1 MEALSVG
8 SSAFRAVTTAV
19 PERRA
24 VITATELEPRV
35 PRASTTATA
44 VSPLAQIDRLTE
56 HTGSD
61 STRAVSPAARMTL
74 FGEILGAPAH
84 LKGMTLILA
93 EALSAPRT
101 AHTDAV
107 PGVTPVTR
115 PRWSTVAIDGALLR
129 HLTVD
134 RESEAASRAVSPA
147 INCKVD
153 GATDKGSRGAEASS
167 HALATKTVTQR
178 HEKHRISPRTL
189 AGTTPSRPA

>member
-84 LKGMTLILA
+84 LKGMTL
-93 EALSAPRT
+93 
-101 AHTDAV
+101 
-107 PGVTPVTR
+107 
-115 PRWSTVAIDGALLR
+115 DGALLR

-153 GATDKGSRGAEASS
+153 GATDNGSRGAEASS

-189 AGTTPSRPA
+189 AGTTPSRRA